1 MWTSNCLFQDRK
13 GRSPTTFLNPKDLS
27 RMVLVMGLI
36 FRILFLINFCVLS
49 VLCTPLQAQSLD
61 QPTGTIAVEDSAA
74 QDAAIANRIREI
86 LIELD
91 GYEDVTVTVNSGI
104 VTLRGTALDGP
115 AVIRLNEI
123 AGRVE
128 GVVTIEN
135 RVQETTDVAR
145 RLDPAWDRFR
155 ARSEQFINYL
165 PLLGVAIAAFAI
177 VVTVGFL
184 IARMRRPWDRIAP
197 NAFIADIYR
206 QVIRIAFMLGGLV
219 IALDILG
226 ATALLSTILGAAGI
240 IGLAI
245 GFAVRDTVENFIAS
259 VMLSIRQPFRPNDQV
274 EIEGDIGKVIRLTSR
289 ATILLSFDG
298 NHIRIPNA
306 TVFKSRIVNYSRND
320 ERRFTISLGVAY
332 DTDLARAQDLA
343 LQTVTSL
350 PFVIAEPAPAVWIE
364 DLGDSA
370 VILNVAGWI
379 RQHET
384 SYLKARSE
392 AWRMCLAAFDH
403 AGIVMPETTLRVVGI
418 GDGQPSDVAP
428 QTTSRPLPSNA
439 AAVAVAT
446 AAVGDVEAAMDKEL
460 ERIVA
465 SERAEKRDDD
475 LLMKDALEE

>member
-1 MWTSNCLFQDRK
+1 MGILRRLVFVVGLFVI
-13 GRSPTTFLNPKDLS
+13 GTGPVPLS
-27 RMVLVMGLI
+27 
-36 FRILFLINFCVLS
+36 
-49 VLCTPLQAQSLD
+49 AQTAE
-61 QPTGTIAVEDSAA
+61 QPTGTIAVSDSAE
-74 QDAAIANRIREI
+74 QDAAIATRIREI
-86 LIELD
+86 LMELD
-91 GYEDVTVTVNSGI
+91 GYDDVTVTVNSGI
-104 VTLRGTALDGP
+104 VTLRGTALDG
-115 AVIRLNEI
+115 AALERLNEI

-145 RLDPAWDRFR
+145 RLDPALERFF
-155 ARSEQFINYL
+155 ARFEQFINYL
-165 PLLGVAIAAFAI
+165 PLLAIAVAAFTF
-177 VVTVGFL
+177 VVMIGFV
-184 IARMRRPWDRIAP
+184 IARLKRPWDRLAP

-206 QVIRIAFMLGGLV
+206 QVIRIAFILGGLV
-219 IALDILG
+219 IALDIVG

-259 VMLSIRQPFRPNDQV
+259 IMLSIRQPFRPNDQV

-320 ERRFTISLGVAY
+320 ERRFLISLGVAY

-343 LQTVTSL
+343 LQTITTL
-350 PFVIAEPAPAVWIE
+350 PFVIDEPAPAVWIE
-364 DLGDSA
+364 ELGDSA
-370 VILNVAGWI
+370 IILNVAGWI

-392 AWRMCLAAFDH
+392 AWRLCIAAFDH

-418 GDGQPSDVAP
+418 GESDGAVPKASETKQP
-428 QTTSRPLPSNA
+428 RPSNA
-439 AAVAVAT
+439 AAVAAAT
-446 AAVGDVEAAMDKEL
+446 ATVGDTEAAMDKEL

-465 SERAEKRDDD
+465 SERAEKGGDD
-475 LLMKDALEE
+475 LLEKDAPEE

>member
-1 MWTSNCLFQDRK
+1 MKPCDQS
-13 GRSPTTFLNPKDLS
+13 S
-27 RMVLVMGLI
+27 RMLLAMGLI
-36 FRILFLINFCVLS
+36 FRLTFVITFCVLS
-49 VLCTPLQAQSLD
+49 AVVTPLQAQTQD
-61 QPTGTIAVEDSAA
+61 QPTGTITVQDSAE

-86 LIELD
+86 LMELD

-104 VTLRGTALDGP
+104 VTLRGTALDGA
-115 AVIRLNEI
+115 AVSRLNDI

-135 RVQETTDVAR
+135 RVQETTDVVR
-145 RLDPAWDRFR
+145 RLDPALERFR

-165 PLLGVAIAAFAI
+165 PLLAIAVAAFAL
-177 VVTVGFL
+177 VVLLGFL
-184 IARMRRPWDRIAP
+184 IARMKRPWDRIAP

-206 QVIRIAFMLGGLV
+206 QVIRIAFILGGFV
-219 IALDILG
+219 IALDLLG

-259 VMLSIRQPFRPNDQV
+259 IMLSIRQPFRPNDLV
-274 EIEGDIGKVIRLTSR
+274 EIEGDVGKVIRLTSR

-320 ERRFTISLGVAY
+320 ERRFVISLGVAY
-332 DTDLARAQDLA
+332 DSDLLRAQDLA
-343 LQTVTSL
+343 LQTLTSL
-350 PFVIAEPAPAVWIE
+350 LFVIEEPAPAVWIE
-364 DLGDSA
+364 EFGDSA

-392 AWRMCLAAFDH
+392 AWRLCLAAFDQ
-403 AGIVMPETTLRVVGI
+403 AGIEMPETTLRVVGI
-418 GDGQPSDVAP
+418 GDAGGMGQAALKSAVPINSDVA
-428 QTTSRPLPSNA
+428 SR
-439 AAVAVAT
+439 AVAT
-446 AAVGDVEAAMDKEL
+446 TTIGDTQAAMDKEL

-465 SERAEKRDDD
+465 TERAEKRGDD
-475 LLMKDALEE
+475 LLKRDAPEE